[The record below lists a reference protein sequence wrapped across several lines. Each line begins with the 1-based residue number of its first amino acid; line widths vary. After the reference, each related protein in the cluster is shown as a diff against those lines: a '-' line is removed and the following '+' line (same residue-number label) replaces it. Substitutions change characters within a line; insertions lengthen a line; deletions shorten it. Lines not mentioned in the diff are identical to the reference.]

1 MDRDRETAIQGA
13 PDDGV
18 RRPYARPRILHRQP
32 LEVMASVCAPGPPP
46 AGPAKGNPILCPQG
60 PISS

>member
-1 MDRDRETAIQGA
+1 MELDRSNERAEEKSADSRL
-13 PDDGV
+13 
-18 RRPYARPRILHRQP
+18 PYRRPRILSREP

-46 AGPAKGNPILCPQG
+46 AGPAKSNPILCPQG

>member
-1 MDRDRETAIQGA
+1 MELERGNENGPEPRPG
-13 PDDGV
+13 G
-18 RRPYARPRILHRQP
+18 RRPYRRPRILNREP

>member
-1 MDRDRETAIQGA
+1 MERERGNEYERQPGGGA
-13 PDDGV
+13 K
-18 RRPYARPRILHRQP
+18 RPYPRPRILNREP

-46 AGPAKGNPILCPQG
+46 AGPAKGNPITCPQG

>member
-1 MDRDRETAIQGA
+1 MEQVPGSDHAEEAEAG
-13 PDDGV
+13 
-18 RRPYARPRILHRQP
+18 RRPYRRPRILHRQP

-46 AGPAKGNPILCPQG
+46 AGPAKGNPGLCPQG

>member
-1 MDRDRETAIQGA
+1 MERERGNEHERS
-13 PDDGV
+13 PDAGG
-18 RRPYARPRILHRQP
+18 RRPYQRPRILNREP

>member
-1 MDRDRETAIQGA
+1 MELDRRNVPAEEPKAG
-13 PDDGV
+13 G
-18 RRPYARPRILHRQP
+18 RLPYRRPRILSREP
-32 LEVMASVCAPGPPP
+32 LEVMASVCSPGPPP

>member
-1 MDRDRETAIQGA
+1 MQLERGNEHEREPDAGA
-13 PDDGV
+13 
-18 RRPYARPRILHRQP
+18 RRPYQRPRILNREP

-46 AGPAKGNPILCPQG
+46 AGPAKGNFGVCPQG

>member
-1 MDRDRETAIQGA
+1 MELDRSNKTPGEPGA
-13 PDDGV
+13 GE
-18 RRPYARPRILHRQP
+18 RRPYRRPRILSREP

-46 AGPAKGNPILCPQG
+46 AGPAKNNPILCPQG